1 MRVVGAGLSDRLRS
15 ATQAEHERAEEAPFV
30 VALMSGRLDRDGYA
44 RLVGQ
49 IWHVYS
55 ELERTAGGWRGHP
68 VAGPFVIDELHRT
81 AALEAD
87 LRWLYGPKWTDRVTP
102 LAATE
107 RYVERLRTICTT
119 STSAFVAHHY
129 TRYLGDLS
137 GGQIIRRRLA
147 DLYGL
152 TADGVTFYVFDGIGK
167 VKPFKDG
174 YRRLLNEAAWSPAEH
189 DELVAEANEAF
200 RLNRAV
206 FENLAEAVGLADRPT
221 SLDITPRTDA

>member
-1 MRVVGAGLSDRLRS
+1 MQVVGAGLSERLRS
-15 ATQAEHERAEEAPFV
+15 ATRAEHERAEESAFV
-30 VALMSGRLDRDGYA
+30 VALLSGRLDRDSYA

-49 IWHVYS
+49 TWHVYT
-55 ELERTAGGWRGHP
+55 ELERVASAWRGDP

-87 LRWLYGPKWTDRVTP
+87 LHWLYGPEWMDRVPP

-107 RYVERLRTICTT
+107 RYVDRLRTVCTT

-152 TADGVTFYVFDGIGK
+152 TTDGVGFYVFDGIGK
-167 VKPFKDG
+167 VKPFKDN
-174 YRRLLNEAAWSPAEH
+174 YRRLLDDAVWSPAER

-206 FENLAEAVGLADRPT
+206 FEDLADAVGLAG
-221 SLDITPRTDA
+221 A